1 MYEGLRRLS
10 FGEDVNGQ
18 STSQPVDALKNI
30 KAREHGGMFLF
41 CDLHPFLDGAIS
53 QDDVPEVSKA
63 KMELL
68 NMDGIIS
75 FESDTARFGEVAGLS
90 NMKTWLNKRREAFLT
105 ATDDMRPK
113 GRKGRLDEIFFVD
126 LPREQ
131 VREDILAIHLKK
143 RGLKPKQFDLPL
155 LAEIS
160 DGFSGAELEQ
170 AIVSA
175 WHTVKSEPSAK
186 NMNTDILMDEIQRTQ
201 PLSVTMSE
209 RMVALRDWA
218 EGRAVNAD

>member
-1 MYEGLRRLS
+1 M
-10 FGEDVNGQ
+10 
-18 STSQPVDALKNI
+18 
-30 KAREHGGMFLF
+30 KA
-41 CDLHPFLDGAIS
+41 
-53 QDDVPEVSKA
+53 
-63 KMELL
+63 
-68 NMDGIIS
+68 
-75 FESDTARFGEVAGLS
+75 
-90 NMKTWLNKRREAFLT
+90 WLNKRREAFLT
-105 ATDDMRPK
+105 ATYDMRPK

-131 VREDILAIHLKK
+131 VREDTLAIHLKK